1 MNSRLWKSLSG
12 LAAVLIVAA
21 IILSICALIAGQRA
35 GRDLAVVR
43 GELTRLGRQ
52 IESSRAAVDP
62 ALTARFDELTRRL
75 NEISAEQTSDVDALS
90 RRLDEVLPGLG
101 SVGSSAPVA
110 GGDVDVLA
118 RRVDEA
124 FAQLDGVNAV
134 LPSLSD
140 DVRVL
145 SDRIGEVEA
154 ALSGFEH
161 AASSS
166 GKADPVGDVLRSAA
180 GEAIQTGS
188 FVVLRSG
195 TPIGRESFELYRS
208 ADGFAL
214 CCTGTGRRLSGVT
227 TFTAALLTDESFR
240 ATAYALRG
248 STREGPLDIL
258 VDVGAE
264 GVEVSSG
271 APDDVQVKVLPPGSV
286 VILDEDI
293 FALFEL
299 LESAR
304 QRLGGLEGLSVV
316 VPQQRAEAAFT
327 ISAPETV
334 TLAAPAERLAAER
347 RTVTVGDGWKAEYY
361 VLDGRVV
368 GVEVPGE
375 ELFAYRSDRFPG
387 GFLVESRSMEA
398 LALPM
403 GVMENE
409 LPITNGDVKLGGTLT
424 YPAAGGA
431 ALPIVLLLP
440 DLGPFDRD
448 GNRPGLQTGLLKEIA
463 RGLAQAGIASYR
475 LDARGTGKSEGTY
488 EDLSLSDVLADARVA
503 VFVLR
508 ALPFA
513 DRAKIYAF
521 GAGVGGT
528 VASLLA
534 SQGTVAGLITFGA
547 PAYAPDTMVLDEFAR
562 RAAADGVPAGEIERL
577 LANER
582 SFHQFLAQMQG
593 TWDGVSYEA
602 VRTAL
607 PWMSE
612 EEFARR
618 RVSMAPALV
627 RDLLAV
633 DPVAVA
639 GQVEARMLI
648 LQGDKDF
655 QVPFEQAGRL
665 ARAASDGG
673 NGNVQFAILPNVNHV
688 GRMHGESV
696 DSEDRHLNRHIDG
709 QLIGAIVDWLSGD
722 IEVQPGGVGT
732 PASSS

>member
-1 MNSRLWKSLSG
+1 MNSRLWRSLSG

-35 GRDLAVVR
+35 GRDLVAVR
-43 GELTRLGRQ
+43 GELTRVGRQ
-52 IESSRAAVDP
+52 MEASRAAVDP

-75 NEISAEQTSDVDALS
+75 NEISAEQTRNVDALS
-90 RRLDEVLPGLG
+90 RRFDASLPEPGP
-101 SVGSSAPVA
+101 VDSAPQVP
-110 GGDVDVLA
+110 GVDVDALA
-118 RRVDEA
+118 RRMDEA
-124 FAQLDGVNAV
+124 FAQLNGVNAA
-134 LPSLSD
+134 LPGLSD
-140 DVRVL
+140 DVRAL
-145 SDRIGEVEA
+145 SERVGEVEA
-154 ALSGFEH
+154 ALSGFEP
-161 AASSS
+161 ASPPPREVD
-166 GKADPVGDVLRSAA
+166 AVGDVIRSAA

-188 FVVLRSG
+188 FVVLQSG
-195 TPIGRESFELYRS
+195 ISIGRESFELYRS
-208 ADGFAL
+208 TDGFAL
-214 CCTGTGRRLSGVT
+214 RSTGTGRRLSGVT

-240 ATAYALRG
+240 AAAYALRG
-248 STREGPLDIL
+248 STREGLLDIL
-258 VDVGAE
+258 VDVSAD

-271 APDDVQVKVLPPGSV
+271 GPGDRKVEVLPPGSV
-286 VILDEDI
+286 VILDEDL
-293 FALFEL
+293 FALFVV

-304 QRLGGLEGLSVV
+304 QRLGGSAGLSVV
-316 VPQQRAEAAFT
+316 LPQQGAKTAFT
-327 ISAPETV
+327 ISAPEIV
-334 TLAAPAERLAAER
+334 TLAAPAERLAGER
-347 RTVTVGDGWKAEYY
+347 RTVTVGEEWEAAYY

-375 ELFAYRSDRFPG
+375 ELFAYRSDRFPR
-387 GFLVESRSMEA
+387 GFLVERRSMEA

-403 GVMENE
+403 GVIENM
-409 LPITNGDVKLGGTLT
+409 LPITSDGVKLDGTLT
-424 YPAAGGA
+424 YPAAGGKT
-431 ALPIVLLLP
+431 LPIVLLLP

-448 GNRPGLQTGLLKEIA
+448 GNRLGLQTGLLKEIA

-475 LDARGTGKSEGTY
+475 LDARGIGKSEGIY
-488 EDLSLSDVLADARVA
+488 EDLSLSDVLADARIA

-521 GAGVGGT
+521 GVGVGGT

-547 PAYAPDTMVLDEFAR
+547 PAYAPDTMALDEFAR
-562 RAAADGVPAGEIERL
+562 RAAADGVSAGEIERL

-582 SFHQFLAQMQG
+582 DFYGFLKQRQG
-593 TWDGVSYEA
+593 TWDDVSYEA

-618 RVSMAPALV
+618 RESMAPILV

-639 GQVEARMLI
+639 GQVKTRVLI

-655 QVPFEQAGRL
+655 QVPVEQAGRL
-665 ARAASDGG
+665 ARAASDNG
-673 NGNVQFAILPNVNHV
+673 NGNVELGILLDVNHV
-688 GRMHGESV
+688 GRPHSEPAA
-696 DSEDRHLNRHIDG
+696 SEDRHLERHIDVQVLG
-709 QLIGAIVDWLSGD
+709 SIVEWLSGD
-722 IEVQPGGVGT
+722 VEVQPGGTGS
-732 PASSS
+732 PASAS